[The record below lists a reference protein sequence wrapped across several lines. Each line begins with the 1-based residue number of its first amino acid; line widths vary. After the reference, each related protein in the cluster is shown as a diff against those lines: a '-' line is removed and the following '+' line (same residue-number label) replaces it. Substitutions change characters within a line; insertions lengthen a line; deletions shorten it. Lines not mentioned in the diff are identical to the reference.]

1 LPDHINNDRSILHE
15 HFGIYFDKEWEITM
29 ITFENVTKIYP
40 GSDIPAV
47 ADLSFTVPEGETCV
61 IIGPSGCGKTTS
73 LKMINR
79 LIEPSGGKLVVN
91 GLNVLEQNPVELRRN
106 IGYVIQQIGLF
117 PHMTV
122 RDNIAVVPRLLN
134 WDESRIDDRVD
145 ELISMVNMDP
155 GQFRDRFPRELSGGQ
170 RQRIGVVR
178 ALAAD
183 PPVLLMDEPFG
194 AIDPINR
201 DALQNEFLRL
211 QKRLKKTIAFVTHD
225 IDEALKMGSMICILQ
240 VGGELVQYDT
250 PENILANPVD
260 EFVTDFVGA
269 DRGLKRLNLVRVSDV
284 MKPGIGP
291 VQSSAK
297 ASEAITKMQQH
308 KVDNLLV
315 VDDENR
321 LVGYITLK
329 AAEKMPDQPVSSIIH
344 EAIAVTEEE
353 ATMKDAFSEM
363 LSHGIAYMPV
373 LGDKNKLLGVVSAID
388 AQQLIQ
394 ESGE

>member
-1 LPDHINNDRSILHE
+1 
-15 HFGIYFDKEWEITM
+15 M
-29 ITFENVTKIYP
+29 ITFDNVTKIYQ
-40 GSDIPAV
+40 GSDRAAV
-47 ADLSFTVPEGETCV
+47 DKLSFTVPEGETCV
-61 IIGPSGCGKTTS
+61 IIGPSGCGKTTT

-79 LIEPSGGKLVVN
+79 LIEPTDGKLVVN
-91 GLNVLEQNPVELRRN
+91 GRNVLEQNPVELRRN

-122 RDNIAVVPRLLN
+122 RDNIAVVPKLLG
-134 WDESRIDDRVD
+134 WSDSRIDDRVE
-145 ELISMVNMDP
+145 ELIGMVNMDP
-155 GQFRDRFPRELSGGQ
+155 GQFRDRYPRELSGGQ

-240 VGGELVQYDT
+240 VGGKLVQYDT
-250 PENILANPVD
+250 PENILAKPID
-260 EFVTDFVGA
+260 DFVSDFVGA
-269 DRGLKRLNLVRVSDV
+269 DRGLKRLNLVRVSEM

-291 VQSSAK
+291 VK
-297 ASEAITKMQQH
+297 ASSKASDAINKMDQH
-308 KVDNLLV
+308 DVDNLLV
-315 VDDENR
+315 VDNENS
-321 LVGYITLK
+321 LVGYVTLK
-329 AAEKMPDQPVSSIIH
+329 AAEKAPGQPVSAMVH
-344 EAIAVTEEE
+344 EVIAVTEEE

-373 LGDKNKLLGVVSAID
+373 IGDQNKFLGVVSAID
-388 AQQLIQ
+388 AQQLIK

>member
-1 LPDHINNDRSILHE
+1 
-15 HFGIYFDKEWEITM
+15 M

-329 AAEKMPDQPVSSIIH
+329 SAEKMPDQPVSSIIH

-363 LSHGIAYMPV
+363 LSHGISYMPV
-373 LGDKNKLLGVVSAID
+373 LGEKESLLGVVSALD

>member
-1 LPDHINNDRSILHE
+1 
-15 HFGIYFDKEWEITM
+15 M
-29 ITFENVTKIYP
+29 ITFENVKKVYP
-40 GSDIPAV
+40 RSKTPAV
-47 ADLSFTVPEGETCV
+47 EDLTFTVPEGETCV
-61 IIGPSGCGKTTS
+61 LIGPSGCGKTTT

-79 LIEPSGGKLVVN
+79 LIEPTSGKLTVN
-91 GLNVLEQNPVELRRN
+91 NKNVLDQDPVELRRN

-122 RDNIAVVPRLLN
+122 RDNIAVVPKLLGWN
-134 WDESRIDDRVD
+134 DTRIDDRVD
-145 ELISMVNMDP
+145 ELIEMVNMEP
-155 GQFRDRFPRELSGGQ
+155 SQFRNRYPRELSGGQ

-240 VGGELVQYDT
+240 VGGKLVQYDT
-250 PENILANPVD
+250 PENILAQPAND
-260 EFVTDFVGA
+260 FVSDFVGA
-269 DRGLKRLNLVRVSDV
+269 DRGLKRLNLVRVSE
-284 MKPGIGP
+284 MMRPGIGP
-291 VQSSAK
+291 VETTAK
-297 ASEAITKMQQH
+297 ASEAVAKMQQH
-308 KVDNLLV
+308 NVDNLLV
-315 VDDENR
+315 VDKNNIFK
-321 LVGYITLK
+321 GYVTLK
-329 AAEKMPDQPVSSIIH
+329 AAKKNPDNAVSELVH

-363 LSHGIAYMPV
+363 LSFGIIYIPV
-373 LGDKNKLLGVVSAID
+373 LGETGELLGVVSAQD
-388 AQQLIQ
+388 AQNLIEQ
-394 ESGE
+394 RGA

>member
-1 LPDHINNDRSILHE
+1 
-15 HFGIYFDKEWEITM
+15 M

-40 GSDIPAV
+40 GSDVPAV

-61 IIGPSGCGKTTS
+61 IIGPSGCGKTTT

-79 LIEPSGGKLVVN
+79 LIEPTGGKLIVN
-91 GLNVLEQNPVELRRN
+91 EKNVLDQNPVELRRN

-122 RDNIAVVPRLLN
+122 RDNIAVVPRLLG
-134 WDESRIDDRVD
+134 WDETRIDDRVD
-145 ELISMVNMDP
+145 ELIGMVNMDP
-155 GQFRDRFPRELSGGQ
+155 SQFRDRYPRELSGGQ

-240 VGGELVQYDT
+240 VGGQLIQYDT
-250 PENILANPVD
+250 PENILTRPVD
-260 EFVTDFVGA
+260 DFVADFVGA
-269 DRGLKRLNLVRVSDV
+269 DRGLKRLNLVRVSEM

-291 VQSSAK
+291 VKASAK
-297 ASEAITKMQQH
+297 GSEALSKMQQH
-308 KVDNLLV
+308 EVDNLLV
-315 VDDENR
+315 VDDMDS
-321 LVGYITLK
+321 LVGYVTLK
-329 AAEKMPDQPVSSIIH
+329 AAEKNPQKPVSSLIN
-344 EAIAVTEEE
+344 ELIAVTEEE

-363 LSHGIAYMPV
+363 LSYGVGYIPV
-373 LGDKNKLLGVVSAID
+373 VGDKNKLLGVVSAQD
-388 AQQLIQ
+388 AQQLIEQ
-394 ESGE
+394 SGG